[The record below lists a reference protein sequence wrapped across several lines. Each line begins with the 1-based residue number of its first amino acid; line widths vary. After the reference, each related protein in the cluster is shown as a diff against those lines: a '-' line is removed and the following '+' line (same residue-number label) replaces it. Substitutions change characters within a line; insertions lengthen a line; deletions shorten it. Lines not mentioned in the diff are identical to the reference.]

1 MKTIHPIA
9 SPEGYTAMSN
19 FDTQLIHE
27 QRDFPITSI
36 SDLSTL
42 CYDIATLII
51 SYAVQTNNVNNP
63 FEPFLA

>member
-1 MKTIHPIA
+1 
-9 SPEGYTAMSN
+9 MSTFETLSN
-19 FDTQLIHE
+19 PGQCT
-27 QRDFPITSI
+27 FPITSI

-42 CYDIATLII
+42 CYDIVTLIT